1 MIAIFLTLT
10 MNSFSLYAQEISV
23 VTPETLNLTLAQGES
38 TVEQVS
44 WTFHPL
50 CIRPYNVDVVA
61 SIPAA
66 LIANQTGILVNG
78 CGGDTSTFDIS
89 FTGTGSA
96 QSFELQFVDDEFGGV
111 LASIPVTITPA
122 VAQPCSIDLSLR
134 MQNGTLYIG
143 LGLGTLEPVEF
154 NLFISSFN
162 QTYPLLQAPVSLPVI
177 DPPLFFTPEIPAF
190 PDLGTVGILATMTTS
205 EDGIR
210 CSAWETIDSSSR
222 N

>member
-1 MIAIFLTLT
+1 MLTI
-10 MNSFSLYAQEISV
+10 NSFGVSAQEFST
-23 VTPETLNLTLAQGES
+23 VTPESLNLTLAQGES

-50 CIRPYNVDVVA
+50 CVRPYNVDVVA

-66 LIANQTGILVNG
+66 LIANQTGVLVNG

-111 LASIPVTITPA
+111 LASIPVTITPG

-134 MQNGTLYIG
+134 LQNGTLFMS
-143 LGLGTLEPVEF
+143 LGLGTLEPAEL

-162 QTYPLLQAPVSLPVI
+162 IAYPLLQAPVPLPVI
-177 DPPLFFTPEIPAF
+177 DPPQFVSTKIPEF
-190 PDLGTVGILATMTTS
+190 PDLGTVGILATITAA

-210 CSAWETIDSSSR
+210 CSAWQTIDSSPGR
-222 N
+222 